1 VRGNSLDSSDCELP
15 SGYVSLQR
23 LITGNA
29 HSIISEAQMPK
40 LALAFIS
47 LFSLITSL
55 EIAHSAE
62 LKVFASRAVW
72 TVLREIGPDFE
83 KNTGHKLTLTTGL
96 SSAFVDRFSAGEIDV
111 IAAPPPVLDRL
122 IKSDK
127 LIASSKVNLVR
138 SVVGVVVRHGAA
150 KPDISS
156 VEAFKRTLLAAKSIT
171 YLPTPGVP
179 QMLERL
185 GLKDALAS
193 KITVPKTEISTELV
207 AKGEIELAIVVA
219 TQAFTTPGVEL
230 AGPLPPE
237 IRFYGTFGGGVSS
250 TSKAPDAARSLL
262 VLFKSPRAIEVIR
275 AQGME
280 PM

>member
-1 VRGNSLDSSDCELP
+1 VEP
-15 SGYVSLQR
+15 SCFLQM
-23 LITGNA
+23 GVD
-29 HSIISEAQMPK
+29 MPRF
-40 LALAFIS
+40 ALACIS
-47 LFSLITSL
+47 LFSLIISVETV
-55 EIAHSAE
+55 HSAE

-72 TVLREIGPDFE
+72 TVLREVEQEFAQ
-83 KNTGHKLTLTTGL
+83 KTGHKLVLTTGL
-96 SSAFVDRFSAGEIDV
+96 SFHYVDQFNAGEFDV
-111 IAAPPPVLDRL
+111 IAAPPPELDRL

-127 LIASSKVNLVR
+127 LIASSKVDLVR
-138 SVVGVVVRHGAA
+138 SVVGVVVRAGAP
-150 KPDISS
+150 KPDVSS
-156 VEAFKRTLLAAKSIT
+156 VEAFKQTLLRAKSIT

-179 QMLERL
+179 LMLERL

-207 AKGEIELAIVVA
+207 AKGEIELAIIVA

-237 IRFYGTFGGGVSS
+237 IRFYGSFGGAVSS
-250 TSKAPDAARSLL
+250 ASKVPDAGRSLL
-262 VLFKSPRAIEVIR
+262 EFLKSPRVVEVIK

>member
-1 VRGNSLDSSDCELP
+1 MKRRLHVTLLESALTMLVTAF
-15 SGYVSLQR
+15 VSV
-23 LITGNA
+23 
-29 HSIISEAQMPK
+29 
-40 LALAFIS
+40 
-47 LFSLITSL
+47 FSLVASL
-55 EIAHSAE
+55 EVAQSAE
-62 LKVFASRAVW
+62 LKVFASRAVY

-96 SSAFVDRFSAGEIDV
+96 SSAFAERFNTGEFDV

-138 SVVGVVVRHGAA
+138 SVVGVVVRAGAP

-156 VEAFKRTLLAAKSIT
+156 VEAFKQTLLKSKSIT

-185 GLKDALAS
+185 GLKDTLAS
-193 KITVPKTEISTELV
+193 KTTVPKTEISTELV
-207 AKGEIELAIVVA
+207 AKGEIELAIIVA
-219 TQAFTTPGVEL
+219 TQAYTTPGVEL
-230 AGPLPPE
+230 VGPLPTE
-237 IRFYGTFGGGVSS
+237 IRFYGTFGGGISS
-250 TSKAPDAARSLL
+250 TSKAPDAGRSLL
-262 VLFKSPRAIEVIR
+262 QLFKSPPAIEVIK

-280 PM
+280 PL